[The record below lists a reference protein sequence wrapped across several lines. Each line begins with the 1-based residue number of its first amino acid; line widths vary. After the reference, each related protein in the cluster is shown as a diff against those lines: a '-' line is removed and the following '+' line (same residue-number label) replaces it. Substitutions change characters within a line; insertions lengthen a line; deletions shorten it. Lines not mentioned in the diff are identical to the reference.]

1 MNKHRPNKLV
11 RFWQELK
18 RRNVVR
24 VITVYAAAAF
34 VTLEL
39 VSIIVEPLR
48 LPGWTLPLV
57 IVLLC
62 VGFIIAVILSW
73 IYDVT
78 PGGIEKTTPEKEA
91 REDMPGQPSRLAGWK
106 IATYISLLV
115 IAGMVTFHLITRN
128 GHKEPAP
135 EAETSIAVLPF
146 ENWSSDEAYFYLG
159 DAITDEIILQL
170 WQAGAFDRVLS
181 RSSTMQY
188 KETRA
193 SIPVIAEQ
201 LGVNYIIE
209 GSIQRQ
215 QEHVSIRV
223 QVIRAR
229 EEDHIWAHE
238 YNGDWKDIHRIQDN
252 IAKEIAEKLK
262 VVLTPVQLVQIE
274 QAPTGDLDA
283 YEYYLLGKYLRS
295 QRTPES
301 LLKATDLF
309 KKAIKIDPGFA
320 RAYTGLAR
328 CYGNLAFYGSL
339 RPGEAYP
346 PALELA
352 EKALEID
359 SLFSEAYDVIA
370 VYDLFFNYDFAGAE
384 KNLKRALELDPNN
397 LEVYKSL
404 SELYFFRGQFIES
417 VAMDQRALVLHPAY
431 PLEDALFGIHLYF
444 AGYKDSAISVIA
456 EKINRDTACTICHT
470 YLGVIYLHEAEYE
483 KSIAEFEKT
492 LSSFSPFA
500 FTQLGL
506 AYSKSGDLD
515 ATRSILDTLEYRAK
529 KEYIPY
535 SMRGALLAELGRD
548 QEALEYLRR
557 GYDER
562 EEYLLLMLHI
572 DTISYGDLRAEPRF
586 VEIYHKVWPDE

>member
-1 MNKHRPNKLV
+1 MPRDPNKLN
-11 RFWQELK
+11 RIWQELK

-34 VTLEL
+34 VILEL

-48 LPGWTLPLV
+48 LPEWTLPLI

-62 VGFIIAVILSW
+62 IGFIIAVILSW

-78 PGGIEKTTPEKEA
+78 PEGIERTDQVKEP
-91 REDMPGQPSRLAGWK
+91 REEIPGQPSRLVGWK
-106 IATYISLLV
+106 IATYLSLLV
-115 IAGMVTFHLITRN
+115 IAGMVTFHLISRSKQN
-128 GHKEPAP
+128 ESKL
-135 EAETSIAVLPF
+135 ETSIAVLPF
-146 ENWSSDEAYFYLG
+146 ENWSSDAAYFYLG

-170 WQAGAFDRVLS
+170 WQANVFDRVLS

-188 KETRA
+188 RESRT
-193 SIPVIAEQ
+193 SIPAIAGQ

-215 QEHVSIRV
+215 ADHVSIRV

-229 EEDHIWAHE
+229 NEDHIWAHE
-238 YNGDWKDIHRIQDN
+238 YNGEWKDIHSIQDN

-274 QAPTGDLDA
+274 QIPTSDFDA

-301 LLKATDLF
+301 LLKAKGHF
-309 KKAIKIDPGFA
+309 EKAIEIDPGFA
-320 RAYTGLAR
+320 RAYTELAR

-352 EKALEID
+352 KKALEID
-359 SLFSEAYDVIA
+359 SLFGEAYTVIA
-370 VYDLFFNYDFAGAE
+370 VNDLFFSYDFAGAE
-384 KNLKRALELDPNN
+384 KNLQRALELDPNN

-404 SELYFFRGQFIES
+404 SELYFFSGQFNES
-417 VAMDQRALVLHPAY
+417 VKMDQRALILHPAY
-431 PLEDALFGIHLYF
+431 PLQDALFGIHLYF
-444 AGYKDSAISVIA
+444 AHYKDSAISVIK
-456 EKINRDTACTICHT
+456 EKIRRDTGCTICHT
-470 YLGVIYLHEAEYE
+470 YLGVIYLHEGEYN
-483 KSIAEFEKT
+483 KSITEFEKS

-506 AYSKSGDLD
+506 AYSKSGNLN
-515 ATRSILDTLEYRAK
+515 ATRSILDTLESRAK
-529 KEYIPY
+529 DEYIPY

-548 QEALEYLRR
+548 QEALDYLRR
-557 GYDER
+557 GYEER

-572 DTISYGDLRAEPRF
+572 DTISYGDLRADPRF
-586 VEIYHKVWPDE
+586 IEIYKKVWSEG

>member
-1 MNKHRPNKLV
+1 MRLQNK
-11 RFWQELK
+11 FSSFIQELK

-34 VTLEL
+34 VILEL

-48 LPGWTLPLV
+48 LPEWTLPLI

-62 VGFIIAVILSW
+62 IGFIIAVILSW

-78 PGGIEKTTPEKEA
+78 PEGIEKTDQVKEPTEEIQ
-91 REDMPGQPSRLAGWK
+91 RKPSRLAGWK

-115 IAGMVTFHLITRN
+115 IAGMVTFHLLSRN
-128 GHKEPAP
+128 GNKKNKP
-135 EAETSIAVLPF
+135 ELETSIAVLPF
-146 ENWSSDEAYFYLG
+146 ENWSSDEEFFYLG

-170 WQAGAFDRVLS
+170 WQASAFDRVLS

-188 KETRA
+188 RDSRT
-193 SIPVIAEQ
+193 SIPAIAGQ

-229 EEDHIWAHE
+229 NEDHIWAHE
-238 YNGDWKDIHRIQDN
+238 YNGEWKDIHRIQDN
-252 IAKEIAEKLK
+252 IAKEVAEKLK

-274 QAPTGDLDA
+274 QIPTEYLQA
-283 YEYYLLGKYLRS
+283 YDYFLLGKYLRS
-295 QRTPES
+295 QRTVES
-301 LLKATDLF
+301 LEKAKGLF
-309 KKAIKIDPGFA
+309 EKTIEIDPGFS
-320 RAYTGLAR
+320 RAYTALAR

-339 RPGEAYP
+339 SPEEAYP
-346 PALELA
+346 PSLELA
-352 EKALEID
+352 NKALEID
-359 SLFSEAYDVIA
+359 SLFGEAYDVIA
-370 VYDLFFNYDFAGAE
+370 TYDLFYNYDFAGAE
-384 KNLKRALELDPNN
+384 KNLQRALELDPNN
-397 LEVYKSL
+397 LEIFTSL
-404 SELYFFRGQFIES
+404 SELYFFRGQFHES
-417 VAMDQRALVLHPAY
+417 VKMDQRALVLHPAY

-444 AGYKDSAISVIA
+444 AQFRDSAISLIS
-456 EKINRDTACTICHT
+456 EKIRRDTDCTICHT

-500 FTQLGL
+500 YTQLGL
-506 AYSKSGDLD
+506 AYSKSGDLK
-515 ATRSILDTLEYRAK
+515 ATRSILDTLESRAK
-529 KEYIPY
+529 NEYIPY
-535 SMRGALLAELGRD
+535 SMRGALLAELGKD
-548 QEALEYLRR
+548 QEALDHLRR

-562 EEYLLLMLHI
+562 EEYLLLMLNI
-572 DTISYGDLRAEPRF
+572 DTISYGNLRSDPRF
-586 VEIYHKVWPDE
+586 IEIYRRIWPDEK